1 MKTGFH
7 NNVEHPNCIQ
17 QIIITGSHDEK
28 EISKLDF
35 LTVSKFKLI
44 HILVKHLNWIHEI
57 VKTSELNLLLSIR
70 SS

>member
-44 HILVKHLNWIHEI
+44 QILVKHLNWIHEI

>member
-1 MKTGFH
+1 MSKVIQTRSPKKIQMKTGFH

-44 HILVKHLNWIHEI
+44 HILVK
-57 VKTSELNLLLSIR
+57 TS
-70 SS
+70 

>member
-44 HILVKHLNWIHEI
+44 HILENLFNWIHEI

>member
-35 LTVSKFKLI
+35 LTVSKFKLT

>member
-44 HILVKHLNWIHEI
+44 HILVL
-57 VKTSELNLLLSIR
+57 KTS
-70 SS
+70 

>member
-28 EISKLDF
+28 EISKLDI

-44 HILVKHLNWIHEI
+44 HILVK
-57 VKTSELNLLLSIR
+57 TS
-70 SS
+70 